1 MKAEESAEQQK
12 AASRWEA
19 GRSLPQGTLT
29 TAYFTIM
36 TKREDWRGSPIR
48 YATGRSSDY
57 TYIRK
62 MSMESGMYALLPWMR
77 ENPFFQGVMA
87 IIDFALEIIGD
98 KVSAIGLMIAGV
110 VMAVIDLVTWIRSLF
125 A

>member
-1 MKAEESAEQQK
+1 
-12 AASRWEA
+12 
-19 GRSLPQGTLT
+19 
-29 TAYFTIM
+29 
-36 TKREDWRGSPIR
+36 
-48 YATGRSSDY
+48 
-57 TYIRK
+57 
-62 MSMESGMYALLPWMR
+62 MESGMYALLPWMR

-98 KVSAIGLMIAGV
+98 KVSAIGLTIAGV